1 MFSFI
6 TGLVL
11 IIFACCDMTSARP
24 SSAQVRQVYEQ
35 MRIARQDVARCDL
48 ELSHQMKTV
57 LAKMRIYFKERKQ
70 IDLLDPLVLEREEQ
84 ALKIARSLPE
94 NPYKILTKQST
105 DEETSQSVARVR
117 FVLEPS
123 LCESNLTDWR
133 KEPPAQWK
141 EIPGTISIVHNGYD
155 YLIVWGAS
163 FDGKPVCFDGKT
175 KILSMRLKY

>member
-1 MFSFI
+1 
-6 TGLVL
+6 
-11 IIFACCDMTSARP
+11 MTSARP

-57 LAKMRIYFKERKQ
+57 LAKMRLYFKERKK

-84 ALKIARSLPE
+84 ALKIARSLKE

-105 DEETSQSVARVR
+105 AEQSSESESSETRVK
-117 FVLEPS
+117 FVLAPS
-123 LCESNLTDWR
+123 LSESNLTDWR
-133 KEPPAQWK
+133 KEPPTQWK
-141 EIPGTISIVHNGYD
+141 ETPGTISIVHNGYD
-155 YLIVWGAS
+155 FFIVWGAS

>member
-1 MFSFI
+1 MLSFL

-57 LAKMRIYFKERKQ
+57 LAKMRAYFKERKK

-84 ALKIARSLPE
+84 ALKIAHSLPE

-105 DEETSQSVARVR
+105 DEEGNFSKARVK
-117 FVLEPS
+117 FLLSPS

-141 EIPGTISIVHNGYD
+141 ETPGTISIVHNGYD